1 METGS
6 ARLDRDIDMI
16 VGVAAVVGQALGKS
30 AKTAVAV
37 GRAAR
42 KWSNYKPPR
51 YMLLS
56 CPKGRE
62 VQKQWERLGRGCD
75 IVDTLKFGAML
86 LNVTQHV
93 DSSPIYGKGKHIV
106 ARNPG
111 VKGWLKD
118 NCHGITYVTAMSYRK
133 LAETTCRVIK
143 LPQHMPLEWVLPG
156 TESEDKKRELNPEN
170 KIIAKLKRGEFLRQI
185 RECRARLCKLLEGV
199 MSVNQLYGNL
209 DKSTVLEQDFFAPQK
224 KGVVGG
230 RKRGRGGKEGGRGG
244 GVRPLSAR
252 PVGVW
257 APAAPTT
264 SRPRRPC
271 GRTDVS

>member
-209 DKSTVLEQDFFAPQK
+209 DKITNEHRHRVCGNTATGYKNTCHKLGAYLRVAQTASKLLTPDE
-224 KGVVGG
+224 
-230 RKRGRGGKEGGRGG
+230 
-244 GVRPLSAR
+244 
-252 PVGVW
+252 PVENLDELI
-257 APAAPTT
+257 AISSDLT
-264 SRPRRPC
+264 SRLRALRA
-271 GRTDVS
+271 